1 MSAEGI
7 VTVFSETTATTRVLW
22 CSTVRVRW
30 PNQKAKRR
38 MDRALHKCH
47 WSLAASVGS
56 SKHSHLKPDCDLRH
70 VTPTWLWSRE
80 TEEKAK
86 RKMREQKWERLGY
99 RGRQRWMGWDKGR
112 EANWERRNQVNGDV
126 QGESVYTEETETEWV
141 LQRQKA
147 KILSVGSLRQDF
159 EGIIRESDSR
169 SGE

>member
-80 TEEKAK
+80 TKEKAK
-86 RKMREQKWERLGY
+86 RKMRRAKVRKARIPRQTEMNGLGQRQRGQLRKKESSKRWRAGRERIY
-99 RGRQRWMGWDKGR
+99 RGDRNRMSAA
-112 EANWERRNQVNGDV
+112 EAESKNLVSWKSAAGLWGDN
-126 QGESVYTEETETEWV
+126 
-141 LQRQKA
+141 
-147 KILSVGSLRQDF
+147 
-159 EGIIRESDSR
+159 
-169 SGE
+169 